1 MTVEADL
8 GAEMEHLLA
17 IQSMGKMMVLII
29 LVMGITQRSLKA
41 IMVRLNLLFPEIIVA
56 VLNLL
61 LLKKVKLD

>member
-1 MTVEADL
+1 
-8 GAEMEHLLA
+8 
-17 IQSMGKMMVLII
+17 MGKMMVLII